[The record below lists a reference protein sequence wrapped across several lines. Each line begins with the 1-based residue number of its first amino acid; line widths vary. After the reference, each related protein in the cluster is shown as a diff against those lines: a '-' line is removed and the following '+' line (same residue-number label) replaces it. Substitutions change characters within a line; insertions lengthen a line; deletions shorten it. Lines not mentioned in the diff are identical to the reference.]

1 MHKQNKKKPITTTS
15 QLVHL
20 RLVVILIDPK
30 KKTTDKLTPERC
42 HNGSLI
48 NP

>member
-1 MHKQNKKKPITTTS
+1 MHKQTKKVTTTS
-15 QLVHL
+15 QLAHL

-42 HNGSLI
+42 HNGSFI

>member
-1 MHKQNKKKPITTTS
+1 MHKQNKKTITTTS